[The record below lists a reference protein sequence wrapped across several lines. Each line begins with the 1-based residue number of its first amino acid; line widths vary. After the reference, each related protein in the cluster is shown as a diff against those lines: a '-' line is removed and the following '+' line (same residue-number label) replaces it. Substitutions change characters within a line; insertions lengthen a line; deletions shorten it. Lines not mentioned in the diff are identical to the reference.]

1 MCLRKDLKRGV
12 VDNSVAP
19 SIAVRRGCVSER
31 LSGARENI
39 PAAWPC
45 TDCTSDIPGDFRSY
59 PLGLRAVFSPKTTP
73 RNDLDSIPEVFL
85 TS

>member
-1 MCLRKDLKRGV
+1 MSRKYLKRGV

-19 SIAVRRGCVSER
+19 GIAVRRGCVSER

-45 TDCTSDIPGDFRSY
+45 TDCTSDILGDFRSY
-59 PLGLRAVFSPKTTP
+59 PLELGAMFSPKSTS
-73 RNDLDSIPEVFL
+73 RNDLDSIPGVFL